1 MSASVPGNDWH
12 ARTLR
17 TWQLA
22 LLRFA
27 VTLNDADRL
36 AVMAIASEIDR
47 LDPRHDGKPD
57 FSFFCRTSAALCAAI
72 VQPNEFTSTVLR
84 QYLARIDD
92 DRLKRAFAAT
102 IQADQPRPS
111 AVGKSFKLDN
121 RLWKGLPSRGNHQL

>member
-27 VTLNDADRL
+27 VTLNNADRL

-47 LDPRHDGKPD
+47 LDSRHDGKPD
-57 FSFFCRTSAALCAAI
+57 FSFFCQDQCGAMRRHSAA
-72 VQPNEFTSTVLR
+72 E
-84 QYLARIDD
+84 
-92 DRLKRAFAAT
+92 
-102 IQADQPRPS
+102 
-111 AVGKSFKLDN
+111 
-121 RLWKGLPSRGNHQL
+121 